1 MEQVRSKTC
10 IRSSAADV
18 RLQTPSGRK
27 KHDKR
32 FRPTLIALNVSQPAT
47 TDYALPCAHKNSRNR
62 RIMRLFLDLLDLLI
76 AGILILWMIMIGLLT
91 FGATENVLFSKMRRQ
106 QQK

>member
-1 MEQVRSKTC
+1 
-10 IRSSAADV
+10 
-18 RLQTPSGRK
+18 
-27 KHDKR
+27 
-32 FRPTLIALNVSQPAT
+32 
-47 TDYALPCAHKNSRNR
+47 
-62 RIMRLFLDLLDLLI
+62 MRLFLDLLDLLI